1 MGKYRFRVDMF
12 SSETDEYIKS
22 MNAYTTEAR
31 ANKACDSLNAEASK
45 DPVYGR
51 VYYDVIGE

>member
-1 MGKYRFRVDMF
+1 MAKFKWRVDMF

-22 MNAYTTEAR
+22 TNIYTSEAR
-31 ANKACDSLNAEASK
+31 ANKACDRLNCEESK

-51 VYYDVIGE
+51 GYYDVIEE